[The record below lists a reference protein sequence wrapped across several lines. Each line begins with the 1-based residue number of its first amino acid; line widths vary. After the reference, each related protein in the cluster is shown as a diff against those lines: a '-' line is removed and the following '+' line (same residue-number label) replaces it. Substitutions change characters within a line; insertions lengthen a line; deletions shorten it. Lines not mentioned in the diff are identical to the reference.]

1 MDCLYGKWKY
11 KIIKSTFSYYRID
24 HIILALP
31 LYGGIH
37 TWNKSHHMHL
47 SVRVVVVTKSR
58 RSRPPFVD
66 SNLLQASLDDVYF
79 KSENRQDGI
88 MFQTI
93 NISFMCIL
101 RLKLY
106 DWSCPSQEIMS
117 NWLTYLFAVASMLL
131 LSIEFVFEKAYMRCQ
146 DLSSHCT
153 KSL

>member
-24 HIILALP
+24 HIILAFP

-47 SVRVVVVTKSR
+47 SVRVVIVTKSR

-101 RLKLY
+101 RLK
-106 DWSCPSQEIMS
+106 IV
-117 NWLTYLFAVASMLL
+117 WLILPISRNHVKLIHLFVRCGKHAF
-131 LSIEFVFEKAYMRCQ
+131 IEYRICFHFKNSYAFTTDVINN
-146 DLSSHCT
+146 
-153 KSL
+153 